1 MQADRKAMNTNLE
14 SVRRTIVELDQQ
26 IQRETEKLAQNA
38 QAKRARLQE
47 ELTRIQNQIAACEQ
61 NIAGIQAKR
70 QELESLKQGIEG
82 QGKELEGKQKETGN
96 QIAYFEQM
104 ITNCDRA
111 EKDSLLPYGRNIKGV
126 VDQISKMRW
135 HGNVPLGPLGS
146 FVKAKDPQT
155 WGDILRNQL
164 GQQLM
169 AFAITDARDRP
180 ALKQLLA
187 QTQK

>member
-1 MQADRKAMNTNLE
+1 MNTNLE
-14 SVRRTIVELDQQ
+14 SVRHTIVELDQQ

-38 QAKRARLQE
+38 QAKRAMLQD
-47 ELTRIQNQIAACEQ
+47 ELSRIHNQIVTHEQ
-61 NIAGIQAKR
+61 NVTGIQAKR
-70 QELESLKQGIEG
+70 QELESLKRSVQDQGEEL
-82 QGKELEGKQKETGN
+82 QGRQKETGN

-104 ITNCDRA
+104 IVNCDKA
-111 EKDSLLPYGRNIKGV
+111 EKDSLLPYGRNIQGV
-126 VDQISKMRW
+126 VNQINKMRW
-135 HGNVPLGPLGS
+135 YGNKPLGPLGS

-169 AFAITDARDRP
+169 AFTITDARDRP
-180 ALKQLLA
+180 ALKQLLS